1 MYFPC
6 DSWMRH
12 HFYLLYNRM
21 LVTQSR
27 YRNLGFY
34 WTSFFTKFSINIWH
48 FRPRRWPSVQS
59 VHCPGLVCGLLVATF
74 VIASIFIKY
83 ITFWCGQ
90 PKRLYIQEKIEEV
103 ACKWFLSTSS
113 SKWMKK
119 ENEKLITSLQKVLLP
134 FNSGSSKLVNLAYC
148 ETFYRTF

>member
-12 HFYLLYNRM
+12 HFYLLYNRIS
-21 LVTQSR
+21 VTQSR

-59 VHCPGLVCGLLVATF
+59 VHCPGSGVWSPHLSSRPFSLNTSHFDA
-74 VIASIFIKY
+74 ASQKGY
-83 ITFWCGQ
+83 
-90 PKRLYIQEKIEEV
+90 KQEKIEEV

>member
-12 HFYLLYNRM
+12 HFYLLYNRIS
-21 LVTQSR
+21 VTQAR

-59 VHCPGLVCGLLVATF
+59 VHCPGSRVWSPHLSSRPFSLNTSHFDA
-74 VIASIFIKY
+74 ASQK
-83 ITFWCGQ
+83 G
-90 PKRLYIQEKIEEV
+90 YIQEKWL
-103 ACKWFLSTSS
+103 KWFLSTSS

>member
-12 HFYLLYNRM
+12 HFYLLYNRI

-59 VHCPGLVCGLLVATF
+59 VHCPWSGVWSPHLSSRPFSLNTSHFDA
-74 VIASIFIKY
+74 ASQK
-83 ITFWCGQ
+83 
-90 PKRLYIQEKIEEV
+90 EKIWEV

>member
-12 HFYLLYNRM
+12 HFYLLYNRIS
-21 LVTQSR
+21 VTQSR

-59 VHCPGLVCGLLVATF
+59 VHWLSGSGVWSPHLSSRPFSLNTSHFDA
-74 VIASIFIKY
+74 ASQKGY
-83 ITFWCGQ
+83 
-90 PKRLYIQEKIEEV
+90 KQEKIEEV
-103 ACKWFLSTSS
+103 ACEWFLSTSS